1 VVLEKDF
8 HLMTLSTNL
17 PEGPVIYEHAGLTEP
32 MSWVHLN
39 RHNPKTVDHLKGVD
53 PLVRDALLQ
62 EDTRPRTTQFE
73 DGLLIILRGVN
84 YNEGAQ
90 PEDMVA
96 VRVWATQTSVTT
108 LAAWNI
114 RAINDLDDLYQE
126 GKGPNTP
133 GAFIA
138 FLASR
143 LVERITPVVIQ
154 LDDDADSLE
163 ERMESDDSSSLAKEA
178 SKLRHAILSLRRYLL
193 PQREAVAAL
202 LRDSAGLLSD
212 KDIFLL
218 RETMDDLLRINE
230 SLDTIR
236 ERLNV
241 IYEQLAERRST
252 AMNDR
257 LFVLAIVS
265 AVFLPLSFFTG
276 LLGVNVGGIPGAD
289 SNIAFALLCVI
300 MALVAVGLL
309 VIFRRL
315 KWL

>member
-1 VVLEKDF
+1 
-8 HLMTLSTNL
+8 
-17 PEGPVIYEHAGLTEP
+17 
-32 MSWVHLN
+32 
-39 RHNPKTVDHLKGVD
+39 
-53 PLVRDALLQ
+53 
-62 EDTRPRTTQFE
+62 
-73 DGLLIILRGVN
+73 
-84 YNEGAQ
+84 
-90 PEDMVA
+90 

-143 LVERITPVVIQ
+143 LVERITPVVIE

>member
-1 VVLEKDF
+1 
-8 HLMTLSTNL
+8 MTLDTTL
-17 PEGPVIYEHAGLTEP
+17 PEGPIIYEHAGLTEP

-39 RHNPKTVDHLKGVD
+39 RLNPKTVDHLSHID
-53 PLVRDALLQ
+53 PLIRDALLQ
-62 EDTRPRTTQFE
+62 EDTRPRATQFD

-90 PEDMVA
+90 PEDMIA
-96 VRVWATQTSVTT
+96 VRIWATKTSITT

-114 RAINDLDDLYQE
+114 RAVNDLDELYRE
-126 GKGPNTP
+126 GEGPTTT

-138 FLASR
+138 FLTNR
-143 LVERITPVVIQ
+143 LVERISPVILE
-154 LDDDADSLE
+154 LDNDADSLE
-163 ERMESDDSSSLAKEA
+163 ERMETDEPSQLAKEA

-212 KDIFLL
+212 KDSFLL
-218 RETMDDLLRINE
+218 RETVDDLLRINE

-236 ERLNV
+236 ERLHV

-265 AVFLPLSFFTG
+265 AIFLPLSFFTG
-276 LLGVNVGGIPGAD
+276 LLGVNVGGIPGAN
-289 SNIAFALLCVI
+289 SSIAFTLLCGG
-300 MALVAVGLL
+300 MLL
-309 VIFRRL
+309 MSFLLLYIFRHL

>member
-1 VVLEKDF
+1 
-8 HLMTLSTNL
+8 MTLVTNL
-17 PEGPVIYEHAGLTEP
+17 PDSPIIYEHADLTEP

-39 RHNPKTVDHLKGVD
+39 RINPKAADYLSSVD

-62 EDTRPRTTQFE
+62 EDTRPRTTQFD

-90 PEDMVA
+90 PEDMIA
-96 VRVWATQTSVTT
+96 VRIWATKTSVTT

-114 RAINDLDDLYQE
+114 RAVNDLDALYRE
-126 GKGPNTP
+126 GEGPTTT

-138 FLASR
+138 FLTNR
-143 LVERITPVVIQ
+143 LVERISPVILE

-163 ERMESDDSSSLAKEA
+163 ERMESDEPSQLAKEA

-212 KDIFLL
+212 KDSFLL
-218 RETMDDLLRINE
+218 RETVDDLLRINE

-236 ERLNV
+236 ERLHV

-289 SNIAFALLCVI
+289 SSIAFTLLCGGMLL
-300 MALVAVGLL
+300 MAFLL
-309 VIFRRL
+309 LYIFRRL

>member
-1 VVLEKDF
+1 
-8 HLMTLSTNL
+8 
-17 PEGPVIYEHAGLTEP
+17 
-32 MSWVHLN
+32 
-39 RHNPKTVDHLKGVD
+39 
-53 PLVRDALLQ
+53 
-62 EDTRPRTTQFE
+62 
-73 DGLLIILRGVN
+73 
-84 YNEGAQ
+84 
-90 PEDMVA
+90 
-96 VRVWATQTSVTT
+96 
-108 LAAWNI
+108 
-114 RAINDLDDLYQE
+114 
-126 GKGPNTP
+126 
-133 GAFIA
+133 
-138 FLASR
+138 
-143 LVERITPVVIQ
+143 
-154 LDDDADSLE
+154 
-163 ERMESDDSSSLAKEA
+163 
-178 SKLRHAILSLRRYLL
+178 
-193 PQREAVAAL
+193 
-202 LRDSAGLLSD
+202 
-212 KDIFLL
+212 
-218 RETMDDLLRINE
+218 MDDLLRINE

>member
-1 VVLEKDF
+1 
-8 HLMTLSTNL
+8 MTLVTNL
-17 PEGPVIYEHAGLTEP
+17 PDGPIIYEHAGLTEP

-39 RHNPKTVDHLKGVD
+39 RLNPKTVDHLSHID
-53 PLVRDALLQ
+53 PLIRDALLQ
-62 EDTRPRTTQFE
+62 EDTRPRTTQFD

-90 PEDMVA
+90 PEDMIA
-96 VRVWATQTSVTT
+96 VRIWATNTSVTT

-114 RAINDLDDLYQE
+114 RAVNDLDELYHE
-126 GKGPNTP
+126 GEGPTTT

-138 FLASR
+138 FLTNR
-143 LVERITPVVIQ
+143 LIERISPVILE

-163 ERMESDDSSSLAKEA
+163 ERMESDEPSQLAKEA

-212 KDIFLL
+212 KDSFLL
-218 RETMDDLLRINE
+218 RETVDDLLRINE

-236 ERLNV
+236 ERLHV
-241 IYEQLAERRST
+241 IYEQLAERRAT

-289 SNIAFALLCVI
+289 SSVAFTLLCGGMLL
-300 MALVAVGLL
+300 MAFLL
-309 VIFRRL
+309 LYIFRRL